1 MMNRRHRPGFTLIEL
16 TVTIVI
22 ILILATISLSIGSRV
37 LRKGET
43 DETFSAMKIG
53 AAALHEF
60 SQSRGRPLSYGTTQ
74 GDWPYL
80 LAGMSDES
88 TWNWDIIIPSDMV
101 TADGVDSLL
110 AAREKTL
117 HENVEDIGRQ
127 VWQRLQGHE
136 ASRRTLS
143 KIDEDLLLSEAQGG
157 QNIPCLH
164 DSWGNPIL
172 IVLPGRK
179 WRTDGASELYNDKE
193 DLSSGSWRDSD
204 GTVRTFEERLQGPAI
219 NGRIYLVSAG
229 PDGLFGNLDY
239 AVSASESF
247 PPESDE
253 QFVNR
258 PEYQRTL
265 DNIYSYEVRT
275 W

>member
-1 MMNRRHRPGFTLIEL
+1 MMSRRQRRAFTLIEL

-22 ILILATISLSIGSRV
+22 ILILATISLSIGNRV

-43 DETFSAMKIG
+43 DETISAMKIG

-60 SQSRGRPLSYGTTQ
+60 SESRGRQLSYGTTDA
-74 GDWPYL
+74 DWPYL
-80 LAGMSDES
+80 LEGMSDS
-88 TWNWDIIIPSDMV
+88 SAWKWDITIPADMLNN
-101 TADGVDSLL
+101 TDIDSLL
-110 AAREKTL
+110 AAREKQL
-117 HENVEDIGRQ
+117 HENVEAIGRQ
-127 VWQRLQGHE
+127 VWQRLQGHD

-143 KIDEDLLLSEAQGG
+143 KINEELLLAEAGDGG
-157 QNIPCLH
+157 NIPCLH

-172 IVLPGRK
+172 VVLPGRK
-179 WRTDGASELYNDKE
+179 WRTDGASDVYRDQE
-193 DLSSGSWRDSD
+193 DAANGSWRDRD
-204 GTVRTFEERLQGPAI
+204 GTTRTFEERLQGPAI
-219 NGRIYLVSAG
+219 NGRAYLVSAG

-239 AVSASESF
+239 AVGASEAF
-247 PPESDE
+247 PPEADSE
-253 QFVNR
+253 FVNR

>member
-1 MMNRRHRPGFTLIEL
+1 MMNHRQGRGFTLIEL

-22 ILILATISLSIGSRV
+22 ILILATISLSIGNRV

-43 DETFSAMKIG
+43 DETISAMKIG

-60 SQSRGRPLSYGTTQ
+60 AESRGRQLSYGTTQ
-74 GDWPYL
+74 QNWPYL
-80 LAGMSDES
+80 LQGMSDS
-88 TWNWDIIIPSDMV
+88 SAWKWDIVIPSDMV
-101 TADGVDSLL
+101 NGDNVEALL

-117 HENVEDIGRQ
+117 HENVEAIGRQ
-127 VWQRLQGHE
+127 VWTRLQGHD
-136 ASRRTLS
+136 ASRKTMS
-143 KIDEDLLLSEAQGG
+143 KINEDLMLGEIENG
-157 QNIPCLH
+157 QTVPCLH

-172 IVLPGRK
+172 VVLPGRK
-179 WRTDGASELYNDKE
+179 WRTDGASDVYNDQE
-193 DLSSGSWRDSD
+193 DASNSSWRDRD

-219 NGRIYLVSAG
+219 NGRAYLVSAG

-247 PPESDE
+247 PPEGDE
-253 QFVNR
+253 GFVNR